1 MSMMGELK
9 FLELQMKQTGNG
21 IHQTK
26 YFNEHLKKFNLED
39 AKEMKTP
46 CIQHVLDWTGNP
58 IKWTTPNTE

>member
-26 YFNEHLKKFNLED
+26 YFNEHLKKFNLEEYFND
-39 AKEMKTP
+39 
-46 CIQHVLDWTGNP
+46 VFL
-58 IKWTTPNTE
+58 IKKHNN